1 LTILLSAVVS
11 TYKRREGLMRCL
23 DSLEQQTLP
32 RDQYEIIVVDDHSPD
47 DTAEWMATRPAI
59 RYLRQPTNRGLSAS
73 RNMGIRNANS
83 DWVLFLD
90 DDLVLMPDVLEK
102 HLQTH
107 REQPGEKVAVLGHTR
122 YAPGT
127 EITPFMDY
135 LWDSGRSPLID
146 PALVENPNDAPF
158 GFLHTNTSVHRELL
172 IRVGMLDETLPYGED
187 TELAYRLKQNGM
199 RLVFRADIIADH
211 YGTLSYAYARRRAK
225 IAGRT
230 AILTHRKHPEWI
242 NIDFL
247 NYSIKA
253 RSVIQ
258 ARRVV
263 AENILDPLL
272 IAADER
278 RLDHPLLRRAYRFAL
293 GTHQLTAMLD
303 QVHQN

>member
-1 LTILLSAVVS
+1 MATLLSAIVS
-11 TYKRREGLMRCL
+11 TYKRRVGLMRCL
-23 DSLEQQTLP
+23 DSLERQTLP
-32 RDQYEIIVVDDHSPD
+32 REQYEILVVDDHSPD
-47 DTAEWMATRPAI
+47 DTEEWMAKRPNI
-59 RYLRQPTNRGLSAS
+59 RYFRQPTNRGLSAS
-73 RNMGIRNANS
+73 RNMGIRQAHGE
-83 DWVLFLD
+83 WVLILD
-90 DDLVLMPDVLEK
+90 DDLVLMSDALEK
-102 HLQTH
+102 HIRTH
-107 REQPGEKVAVLGHTR
+107 QEQPGDNVAVLGHTR

-146 PALVENPNDAPF
+146 PALVENPNDVPF
-158 GFLHTNTSVHRELL
+158 GYLHTNTSVHREFL
-172 IRVGMLDETLPYGED
+172 IRVGLLDETLPYGED
-187 TELAYRLKQNGM
+187 TELGYRLKQNGM
-199 RLVFRADIIADH
+199 RLVFREDILADH

-230 AILTHRKHPEWI
+230 AILTHQKHPEWI

-247 NYSIKA
+247 NYGVKSKSAI
-253 RSVIQ
+253 R
-258 ARRVV
+258 ARRFV

-303 QVHQN
+303 EVNKN